1 MFNGSILGSAL
12 ALTLVVHAAQAAP
25 PAHFAREQFMT
36 RCLPVMKQR
45 AQKFPDHVCGCL
57 HDKALAV
64 VHDDDMRTAVMRN
77 IEDTGRPGVDRESV
91 PVNKRGE
98 IDATLT
104 AIASPAMECLYGR
117 AER

>member
-1 MFNGSILGSAL
+1 MFNGSILGFGPG

-57 HDKALAV
+57 HDEALAV
-64 VHDDDMRTAVMRN
+64 VRDDDMRTAVMRN
-77 IEDTGRPGVDRESV
+77 IEDTGRPGVATESCRSTSADRLM
-91 PVNKRGE
+91 R
-98 IDATLT
+98 
-104 AIASPAMECLYGR
+104 R
-117 AER
+117 